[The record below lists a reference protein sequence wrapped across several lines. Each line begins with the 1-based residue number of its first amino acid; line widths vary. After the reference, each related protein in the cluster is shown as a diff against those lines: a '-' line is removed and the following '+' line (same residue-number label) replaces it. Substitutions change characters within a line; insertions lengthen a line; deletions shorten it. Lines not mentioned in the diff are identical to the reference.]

1 MTSSIISTPAI
12 DLTDRQQQDDRSAQC
27 QLQWRQHQLWVKR
40 SQDVKQLYLPPLD
53 NEQWLVKCLQHSPI
67 RLVKI
72 DPILGEAVLKRWAN
86 VCDRANKP
94 VFLSGTVAQKLRSRQ
109 NRWSWRVIRLID
121 AIAALVLLM
130 FLSPVMLATAVLIYI
145 DSPGAIFS
153 HSWQVGARGKLFK
166 ALKFRTTQLK
176 KAEEGRQKALMFCT
190 LREAN
195 ATEGDSNPSLPCPPN
210 NVQWGQVP
218 LLHKSRGQRT
228 KPFLL
233 PPAFYPLPFSVMD
246 NSCPTQ
252 LGDWLCSYRLDELP
266 QLFNVLRGEM
276 SLMKPQ
282 SLTLSDAVQLSLVVC
297 QP

>member
-12 DLTDRQQQDDRSAQC
+12 DLTDWQQQDDRSAQC
-27 QLQWRQHQLWVKR
+27 HLQWRQHQLWVKR

-53 NEQWLVKCLQHSPI
+53 DEQWLVKCLQHSPI

-72 DPILGEAVLKRWAN
+72 DPILGEAVLNRWAN

-94 VFLSGTVAQKLRSRQ
+94 IFLSGTVAQKLRSRQ
-109 NRWSWRVIRLID
+109 NRWSWRLIRLID

-130 FLSPVMLATAVLIYI
+130 FLSPVILATAVLIYI

-166 ALKFRTTQLK
+166 ALKFRTT
-176 KAEEGRQKALMFCT
+176 E
-190 LREAN
+190 
-195 ATEGDSNPSLPCPPN
+195 
-210 NVQWGQVP
+210 
-218 LLHKSRGQRT
+218 
-228 KPFLL
+228 
-233 PPAFYPLPFSVMD
+233 VMN

-276 SLMKPQ
+276 SLMEPQ
-282 SLTLSDAVQLSLVVC
+282 SLTLSDAVQLSLG
-297 QP
+297 